1 MTEPAQPIPGERLP
15 IRFFDIF
22 VPVLV
27 VFLATLG
34 LILAGVGAAIALK
47 ADPELWTRLDPTL
60 VTAQTEIVA
69 ILAVTGLL
77 YVAMLFA
84 LWAIC
89 RRRGPFT
96 FAGYFG
102 RFRPRE
108 FLLGGLCGALLACGV
123 TVMFW
128 ALDTYKIVTI
138 HNTPNDAV
146 LNNMHA
152 PLELALSL
160 AVIGFIGPLAEEV
173 YFRGLLL
180 AWMRR
185 WFWLPLAAVVDAAF
199 FSFVHGENLGHPG
212 AEGWILSG
220 IIATIGLLNVIFYL
234 RTRSLW
240 MPVGLHMFY
249 NSALVLSAY
258 FF

>member
-15 IRFFDIF
+15 IRFFDVF
-22 VPVLV
+22 MPVLV
-27 VFLATLG
+27 ILLATLG
-34 LILAGVGAAIALK
+34 LILAGFGAAVALK
-47 ADPELWTRLDPTL
+47 ADPELWGELDPSAL
-60 VTAQTEIVA
+60 APQNAAVA
-69 ILAVTGLL
+69 IFVVTGLL
-77 YVAMLFA
+77 YVFMLIA

-102 RFRPRE
+102 RFRLRE
-108 FLLGGLCGALLACGV
+108 FLLGGLGGIFLACCV
-123 TVMFW
+123 MAMFW
-128 ALDTYKIVTI
+128 ALDTYKIVAI
-138 HNTPNDAV
+138 HNTANDVA
-146 LNNMHA
+146 LNNLRS
-152 PLELALSL
+152 PLELGLSL
-160 AVIGFIGPLAEEV
+160 AVVGFIGPLAEEV

-180 AWMRR
+180 AWIRR
-185 WFWLPLAAVVDAAF
+185 WFWLPLAAVLDAAF
-199 FSFVHGENLGHPG
+199 FSLVHGENLGHPG

-240 MPVGLHMFY
+240 MPAGLHMFY

>member
-1 MTEPAQPIPGERLP
+1 MTDTAPPIPGERLP
-15 IRFFDIF
+15 IRFFDVF
-22 VPVLV
+22 LPVLV
-27 VFLATLG
+27 VFLTTLAVVA
-34 LILAGVGAAIALK
+34 AGVVAVLTLKIDPQLWGA
-47 ADPELWTRLDPTL
+47 LDPSVLTPDHTVL
-60 VTAQTEIVA
+60 A
-69 ILAVTGLL
+69 IFIVTGLL
-77 YVAMLFA
+77 YVFMLIA
-84 LWAIC
+84 LWAVC
-89 RRRGPFT
+89 RRRGPTT

-102 RFRPRE
+102 RFRFRE
-108 FLLGGLCGALLACGV
+108 FLLGGLCGTFLACC
-123 TVMFW
+123 VMAAFW
-128 ALDTYKIVTI
+128 AMDTYKVVTI

-146 LNNMHA
+146 LNNMRS
-152 PLELALSL
+152 PLELVLSL
-160 AVIGFIGPLAEEV
+160 AVVGFIGPLAEEV

-185 WFWLPLAAVVDAAF
+185 WLWLPLAVLADAAF

-220 IIATIGLLNVIFYL
+220 IIATVGLLNAIFYL

-240 MPVGLHMFY
+240 MPAGLHMFY